1 MCVSF
6 CNTTLYTYYISNLML
21 YPPPLSV
28 ILSLNL
34 EPRKQETEKCISL
47 AHSIIQKYFK
57 KLSKQQLLALVFKII

>member
-6 CNTTLYTYYISNLML
+6 YNTLYTYYISNLML
-21 YPPPLSV
+21 YPPLSV

-34 EPRKQETEKCISL
+34 EPCIHKTENVISL